1 MTESPGRLL
10 LLDSASMYFRA
21 FFGMPEY
28 AAPDGTNVNAV
39 RGMLDY
45 VFGRQEENAE
55 LTMFTAAKL
64 ELRAGR
70 RKHAM
75 VMIDGE
81 IRRMEFPLELTVR
94 PRHLKVLSTPEI
106 LAEDA

>member
-1 MTESPGRLL
+1 MTGTDSPGRLL

-45 VFGRQEENAE
+45 IS
-55 LTMFTAAKL
+55 
-64 ELRAGR
+64 R
-70 RKHAM
+70 R
-75 VMIDGE
+75 VE
-81 IRRMEFPLELTVR
+81 QYR
-94 PRHLKVLSTPEI
+94 PRSERAHV
-106 LAEDA
+106 